1 MENKMFCFQCEQT
14 AGCSGCTGKVGVC
27 GKNADVAA
35 LQDKLTGELIGLV
48 RATGDVV
55 PTGNVLKLIIEG
67 LFTTL
72 TNVSFNEQ
80 TLNNEYDL
88 SHIWT
93 DNEDIRSLKS
103 LILFGIRGMAAYA
116 YHAMVLGYTNDEVS
130 HFFVKALFALGEDW
144 EMDKLLP
151 IVMELGKVNLV
162 CMEMLDKA
170 NTETYGTPTPTT
182 IDLKV
187 ERATSVR
194 HGKTN
199 KKNLQ
204 MYLHRYYLQQTV

>member
-1 MENKMFCFQCEQT
+1 MGNKMFCFQCEQT

-80 TLNNEYDL
+80 TLNELIEKVCTERERLVPQCFACASPCGTNNEY
-88 SHIWT
+88 
-93 DNEDIRSLKS
+93 
-103 LILFGIRGMAAYA
+103 
-116 YHAMVLGYTNDEVS
+116 
-130 HFFVKALFALGEDW
+130 AL
-144 EMDKLLP
+144 
-151 IVMELGKVNLV
+151 
-162 CMEMLDKA
+162 
-170 NTETYGTPTPTT
+170 
-182 IDLKV
+182 
-187 ERATSVR
+187 
-194 HGKTN
+194 
-199 KKNLQ
+199 
-204 MYLHRYYLQQTV
+204 

>member
-72 TNVSFNEQ
+72 TNVSFN
-80 TLNNEYDL
+80 
-88 SHIWT
+88 
-93 DNEDIRSLKS
+93 
-103 LILFGIRGMAAYA
+103 
-116 YHAMVLGYTNDEVS
+116 VL
-130 HFFVKALFALGEDW
+130 L
-144 EMDKLLP
+144 
-151 IVMELGKVNLV
+151 
-162 CMEMLDKA
+162 
-170 NTETYGTPTPTT
+170 
-182 IDLKV
+182 
-187 ERATSVR
+187 VR
-194 HGKTN
+194 HRVEQITN
-199 KKNLQ
+199 MICRIFGQIMKIFA
-204 MYLHRYYLQQTV
+204 V